1 MGRSN
6 YDPVLN
12 LKFFLIVSSTTPP
25 TPLHA
30 SSCSCRNLRGQW
42 GLSFWGWLVGWV
54 VDRSVGRPISHSVN
68 RSVDRS
74 VGKAHVGARSQV
86 QVAFLSAI
94 GGLKLNHKL
103 STTSLLRP
111 RVSSRPLRC
120 VVSLMK
126 RYTALLQ
133 ALFRKPCPRSKKSA

>member
-6 YDPVLN
+6 YDAVLK

-42 GLSFWGWLVGWV
+42 GSSFWGWLVGWV
-54 VDRSVGRPISHSVN
+54 VDRSIGRPISHSVN

-74 VGKAHVGARSQV
+74 VGKAHAGARSQV
-86 QVAFLSAI
+86 QVAFFSSI
-94 GGLKLNHKL
+94 GGLKLKRKL
-103 STTSLLRP
+103 GAGP
-111 RVSSRPLRC
+111 
-120 VVSLMK
+120 
-126 RYTALLQ
+126 
-133 ALFRKPCPRSKKSA
+133 KSAFNFTDNDKKT